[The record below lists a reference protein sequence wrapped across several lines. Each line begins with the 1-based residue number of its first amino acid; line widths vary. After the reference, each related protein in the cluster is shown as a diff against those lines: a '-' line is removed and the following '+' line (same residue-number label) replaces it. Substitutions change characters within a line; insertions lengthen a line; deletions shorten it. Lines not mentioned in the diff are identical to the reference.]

1 LRPFDSHGAFA
12 PAAEAN
18 QLRRLSVKGA
28 GASVFSSAAGLAIQI
43 VATLWLARLLA
54 PADFGVVTMVTTFS
68 LLLTSFG
75 LNGFSEAIL
84 QREEISEGLVSNL
97 FWINLGAGLVLTLA
111 LAACGPVLAW
121 FYKNSHVT
129 GVAAGMSATI
139 FLTSLSVQHLALL
152 KRAMRFSSLAGLD
165 ISSRA
170 ASVVV
175 SILLGWMG
183 WGYWALVAGAIAQP
197 VVTGVGAFWLC
208 PWMPSLPRRVPG
220 TGAMVRFALAIYGRF
235 SVNYSARNLDNVLVG
250 WRFDARS
257 LGFYKK
263 AYDLFALSASQLVA
277 PLTVVAVAALS
288 RLTKDAAQYRRY
300 LLRALA
306 MMAFLGM
313 GMGADLTLVGQDMI
327 RVLLGPG
334 WEQAGRI
341 FMFFGPGIGIML
353 IYNTHGWIHLSIG
366 TPDRWFRWGIVE
378 FVATALLF
386 LAGLPYGPVGI
397 AIAWTV
403 SFWLLTIP
411 AFWYAGKP
419 IGLGAGVVIGA
430 VWKYLA
436 ASVVAGLVSAEI
448 MHLMPLLA
456 AMPEMQGAIARILTV
471 SAIFTGFYIA
481 GVVILHGGPE
491 PVSQFLG
498 LAREMLPGRSTFNQ
512 ASVMTVGKGGVSAG
526 LSSGPLTQQD

>member
-1 LRPFDSHGAFA
+1 VFA
-12 PAAEAN
+12 PAAEADE
-18 QLRRLSVKGA
+18 LRRLTVKGA
-28 GASVFSSAAGLAIQI
+28 GASVFSSSAGLAIQI
-43 VATLWLARLLA
+43 IATLWLARLLA

-84 QREEISEGLVSNL
+84 QREEINEGLISNL
-97 FWINLGAGLVLTLA
+97 FWINLGAGLVLTLT
-111 LAACGPVLAW
+111 LAASGPVLAW
-121 FYKNSHVT
+121 FYKNTHVIA
-129 GVAAGMSATI
+129 VAVGMSATI

-170 ASVVV
+170 ASVGV

-183 WGYWALVAGAIAQP
+183 WGYWALVAGAVAQP
-197 VVTGVGAFWLC
+197 VVTCVGAYWLC
-208 PWMPSLPRRVPG
+208 RWVPSFPRRVPG

-235 SVNYSARNLDNVLVG
+235 TVNYSARNLDNVLVG

-277 PLTVVAVAALS
+277 PLTIVAVAALS
-288 RLTKDAAQYRRY
+288 RLTKDAVQYRRY

-306 MMAFLGM
+306 MMALLGM
-313 GMGADLTLVGQDMI
+313 GVGADLTLVGQDMI

-334 WEQAGRI
+334 WSEAGRI

-366 TPDRWFRWGIVE
+366 TPDRWFHWGIVE
-378 FVATALLF
+378 FGATALLF

-397 AIAWTV
+397 AVAWTV
-403 SFWLLTIP
+403 SFWALTIP

-419 IGLGAGVVIGA
+419 IGLGPTVVLGA
-430 VWKYLA
+430 VWRYLA
-436 ASVVAGLVSAEI
+436 ASVAAGLATAE
-448 MHLMPLLA
+448 MMRLMPSLA
-456 AMPEMQGAIARILTV
+456 AMPAMQGAIVRIVTA
-471 SAIFTGFYIA
+471 SSIFFGLYLA
-481 GVVILHGGPE
+481 GVVALHGSAQPI
-491 PVSQFLG
+491 SQFFG
-498 LAREMLPGRSTFNQ
+498 LLVEMLSRRRAPAAPSSTDV
-512 ASVMTVGKGGVSAG
+512 AGEVVSAA
-526 LSSGPLTQQD
+526 LPVPTLTRQEVTQQG